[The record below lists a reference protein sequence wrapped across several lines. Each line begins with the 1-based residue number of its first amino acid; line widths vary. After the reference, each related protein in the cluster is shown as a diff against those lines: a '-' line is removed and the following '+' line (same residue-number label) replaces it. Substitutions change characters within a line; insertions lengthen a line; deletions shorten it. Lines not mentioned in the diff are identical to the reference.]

1 MNQLTFITLMVVAF
15 VGLSMIFRRIKD
27 AYEET
32 GP

>member
-1 MNQLTFITLMVVAF
+1 MNQLLFIAICVAGF
-15 VGLSMIFRRIKD
+15 VGLSMIFQRIKD